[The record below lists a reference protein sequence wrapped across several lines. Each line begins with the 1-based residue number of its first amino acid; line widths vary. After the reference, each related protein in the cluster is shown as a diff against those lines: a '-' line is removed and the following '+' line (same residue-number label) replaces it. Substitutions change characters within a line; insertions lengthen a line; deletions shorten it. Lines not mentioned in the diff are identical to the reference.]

1 MTRNFVENDPELVNP
16 IDPTVVR
23 LLQITDCHIFATA
36 DQRLQGLD
44 TRLSFELVSDSALD
58 RIENLDLLLVTGDLS
73 QDESADAYRYLADRF
88 ERFKVPVFWL
98 PGNHDNVDTMRA
110 HLTGRH
116 IYPARRVLVGDW
128 QIVLL
133 DSTVEGEVHG
143 RVSEQQLDFLDAAL
157 DQYPDRH
164 ALVCVHHQALDCGS
178 EWIDAKG
185 LNDSDQ
191 FRNRLAQ
198 QANVRAVLWGHVHQ
212 ETHRSVGGIE
222 WMSTPSSCIQFQ
234 VNSKEFAVSAETPG
248 YRQLDLYPDGSI
260 ETAVHRVSADE
271 LEPAYSKTSG

>member
-1 MTRNFVENDPELVNP
+1 MTRNLAENNPELINP
-16 IDPTVVR
+16 VDPAVVR

-44 TRLSFELVSDSALD
+44 TRLSFELVSDSALNK
-58 RIENLDLLLVTGDLS
+58 IENLDLLLVTGDLS

-88 ERFKVPVFWL
+88 ERFGVPVFWL
-98 PGNHDNVDTMRA
+98 PGNHDDVDTMRE
-110 HLTGRH
+110 HLIGKQ

-133 DSTVEGEVHG
+133 DSTVEGQVHG
-143 RVSEQQLDFLDAAL
+143 RVSEQQLDFLDEAL
-157 DQYPDRH
+157 DEYPDRH
-164 ALVCVHHQALDCGS
+164 VLVCVHHQALDCGS
-178 EWIDAKG
+178 EWLDAKG

-212 ETHRSVGGIE
+212 ETHRSIGDIE
-222 WMSTPSSCIQFQ
+222 WMSTPSSCIQFKP
-234 VNSKEFAVSAETPG
+234 NSKDFAVGSETPG
-248 YRQLDLYPDGSI
+248 YRHLDLYPDGSI
-260 ETAVHRVSADE
+260 ETAVHRLQADE
-271 LEPAYSKTSG
+271 LEPAWSTKSG